1 MRIVKSA
8 VAIAAVFLV
17 GCNLDVTNPNQP
29 GRDKVEAT
37 PVRIALA
44 TLATGLQGRFAS
56 SYFSF
61 AYASGLVTD
70 EFASASAALVSISD
84 AEQGNVP
91 PGTGIADAVFNSV
104 YRTVRSADELLR
116 DSLLLAPGVDVGT
129 RSGLRA
135 LAFAI
140 KAEAL
145 GEALQTYQRIPVNT
159 FGTTQPVYVSRTDAL
174 PLIRAMLDTA
184 ARLVTDT
191 APSAIFNAEMLT
203 PGVSLPNLIQMYR
216 ARYARMAGD
225 DAGALA
231 AANLVSRSSVSQV
244 TFVAPTTN
252 PFSGV
257 TGGVNG
263 IGPRRQ
269 WRLSM
274 EVGDQRFGYFVAPQT
289 AVSGRIGALLDGFSR
304 YALPSANLP
313 LLFPDEALL
322 IKAEALLA
330 QGDAAGARAA
340 IDSVRVD
347 CTGGRG
353 VDDPKACLT
362 PLAGAFSNAQLLD
375 EVYRQ
380 RRYELY
386 GTGLRWED
394 SRRRSQIVGPTAA
407 PAVPTGGQRCWM
419 PYSIGDR
426 NANSNVPADPTE
438 PRPLPTG
445 CPL

>member
-44 TLATGLQGRFAS
+44 TLATGLQGRFAT

-116 DSLLLAPGVDVGT
+116 DSLLVAAGVEPGT

-135 LAFAI
+135 LAYAI

-145 GEALQTYQRIPVNT
+145 GEALQTYQRIPVST
-159 FGTTQPVYVSRTDAL
+159 FGTTQPVYVTRSVAL
-174 PLIRAMLDTA
+174 PIVRALLDTA

-191 APSAIFNAEMLT
+191 VPSAIFNAEMLT

-225 DAGALA
+225 DAAALA
-231 AANLVSRSSVSQV
+231 AANLVSRSSLSQV

-257 TGGVNG
+257 TGGTNG

-274 EVGDQRFGYFVAPQT
+274 DVADQRFGYFVSPQT
-289 AVSGRIGALLDGFSR
+289 VTGRIGALLDGFSR
-304 YALPSANLP
+304 YALPTANLP

-340 IDSVRVD
+340 VDSVRVD

-362 PLAGAFSNAQLLD
+362 ALAGVLSNAQLLD
-375 EVYRQ
+375 EIYRQ

-394 SRRRSQIVGPTAA
+394 TRRRNQVVGPIAA

-426 NANSNVPADPTE
+426 NANGNVPVDPTE

>member
-8 VAIAAVFLV
+8 VAIAAVILA

-37 PVRIALA
+37 PVRISLA
-44 TLATGLQGRFAS
+44 TLATGLQGRFAA

-116 DSLLLAPGVDVGT
+116 DSLLVAPGVEPGT

-145 GEALQTYQRIPVNT
+145 GEALQTYQRVPVNT
-159 FGTTQPVYVSRTDAL
+159 FGTTQPVYVSRTEAI
-174 PLIRAMLDTA
+174 PVIRALLDTA
-184 ARLVTDT
+184 ARLVVDT
-191 APSAIFNAEMLT
+191 VPSAVFNSEMLT

-216 ARYARMAGD
+216 ARYARMGGD
-225 DAGALA
+225 NAAALA
-231 AANLVSRSSVSQV
+231 AANLVSRSSLSLV

-274 EVGDQRFGYFVAPQT
+274 EAGDQRFGYFVTPST
-289 AVSGRIGALLDGFSR
+289 VTGRIGAQLDGFSR
-304 YALPSANLP
+304 FALPTANLP

-330 QGDAAGARAA
+330 LGDAAGARAA
-340 IDSVRVD
+340 VDSVRVD

-362 PLAGAFSNAQLLD
+362 ALSGPLTNAQLLD
-375 EVYRQ
+375 EIYRQ
-380 RRYELY
+380 RRYELF
-386 GTGLRWED
+386 GTGVRWED
-394 SRRRSQIVGPTAA
+394 SRRRNQIVGPTAA
-407 PAVPTGGQRCWM
+407 PAVPTAGQRCWM

-426 NANSNVPADPTE
+426 NANGNVPADPTE